1 MAKKIAK
8 PAPKPTPKP
17 LPRPKPAPIDL
28 VRNPNFDA
36 AMAQQNYQN
45 SLAGLTARA
54 QAGQFDEG
62 FRADGGQAFPS
73 EFSRPSQEPMISPEV
88 IKKARE
94 EYLASLPKD
103 RAYQDVMTKTKYG
116 GEFGSSVGRGFDKW
130 FEQNYINNPNSAL
143 SEQERMTL
151 RIPELK
157 LPPQGQQAGGGN
169 QDIVD
174 FRKRIYDDLMARQGQ
189 PFSPDGGMGGA
200 QNFDIDYIEG
210 GQRNAPMTPTP
221 SQIAQF
227 RNAQPNRAGYM
238 PVDPMAG
245 MQDNQNIYNSLRDYQ
260 ARTYPVPM
268 NQNTA
273 GTGQQFGQIAQGIGR
288 LMPQIPQGQQQMQSY
303 QNFLNQGMNNMA
315 SVNQGA
321 AESFANTQPGMPT
334 TGSAQQFTANPAM
347 PVAGMGAQK
356 SRPTPRKFSTV
367 SNSPARFA

>member
-8 PAPKPTPKP
+8 PAPKPTPNP
-17 LPRPKPAPIDL
+17 LPRPKPAPFDL
-28 VRNPNFDA
+28 VRSPNFDA

-54 QAGQFDEG
+54 QAGQFNEG

-94 EYLASLPKD
+94 EYLASQPQD
-103 RAYQDVMTKTKYG
+103 RKYSQVMTKTKYG

-143 SEQERMTL
+143 LEQERMSLQNISRQSTNPMAGYMPADPNTNMPSL
-151 RIPELK
+151 MPI
-157 LPPQGQQAGGGN
+157 PQGQQGA
-169 QDIVD
+169 
-174 FRKRIYDDLMARQGQ
+174 MASQY
-189 PFSPDGGMGGA
+189 
-200 QNFDIDYIEG
+200 QN
-210 GQRNAPMTPTP
+210 
-221 SQIAQF
+221 
-227 RNAQPNRAGYM
+227 
-238 PVDPMAG
+238 
-245 MQDNQNIYNSLRDYQ
+245 
-260 ARTYPVPM
+260 
-268 NQNTA
+268 
-273 GTGQQFGQIAQGIGR
+273 
-288 LMPQIPQGQQQMQSY
+288 PQGQQQMQSY

-367 SNSPARFA
+367 SNQPARFA